1 MEWLV
6 EEAMGGLKIDR
17 VKSLRECIE
26 EMSSLSEL
34 IVEFRKSL
42 HDDID
47 RALDVATR
55 RLLFGLIDQTVND
68 TQSGMRAVHYAIES
82 LTERVAD
89 LQRAHDVSM
98 REHSH
103 VVNASTVIPE
113 FYHTNVELS
122 DVVAGVPEHSYS
134 HVPMPIGDDEEME
147 EEQEQEQEQE
157 EEAEEEQE
165 EEEEGE
171 EEEVVDDETV
181 DEVEEA
187 AEVVDDETVDEVEE
201 AEAVEEEEEEEETE
215 EAEAVE
221 EAAEEGLQELEVDG
235 TTYYYDSEGNV
246 YQLDA
251 DGEATGPVGRYNEEA
266 GEFELFET
274 EEAEAEEVAEEETLE
289 EFTHKGKTYY
299 KDSSDNVYN
308 TDCEPLPYS
317 YTNGRFVKHA
327 ISA

>member
-1 MEWLV
+1 
-6 EEAMGGLKIDR
+6 
-17 VKSLRECIE
+17 
-26 EMSSLSEL
+26 MSSLSEL
-34 IVEFRKSL
+34 IIEFRKSL

-82 LTERVAD
+82 LTERVVD
-89 LQRAHDVSM
+89 LQRAHDASM
-98 REHSH
+98 REQSH

-134 HVPMPIGDDEEME
+134 HVPMPIGEDEEME
-147 EEQEQEQEQE
+147 EEQEQE

-165 EEEEGE
+165 EEEEEAEE

-201 AEAVEEEEEEEETE
+201 AEAVEEEEEEEEEEETE
-215 EAEAVE
+215 AAGETE

-289 EFTHKGKTYY
+289 EFTYKGKTYY

-308 TDCEPLPYS
+308 AEGNPLPYS
-317 YTNGRFVKHA
+317 YVNGRFVKHA